1 MRNLNYLYHEDSEC
15 CHGEGHSHEDGE
27 CCHGEGHGHGH
38 CHDGEGREHGHC
50 HDGEEHGHGEG
61 RGHGHCHDHDDL
73 PDNVTGNETL
83 SEEEKV
89 ALLSYMIRH
98 NGHHLEELHTLAG
111 DVGGSA
117 GVFLNDA
124 VQLLAQS
131 NERLVKAFYALQAE
145 QAKAADDDRA

>member
-1 MRNLNYLYHEDSEC
+1 MRKLNYLY
-15 CHGEGHSHEDGE
+15 HEDGE
-27 CCHGEGHGHGH
+27 CCHGHGHSHADGECCRGEGHGHGH
-38 CHDGEGREHGHC
+38 DDEGHGHGHC
-50 HDGEEHGHGEG
+50 HDGEEHGHG
-61 RGHGHCHDHDDL
+61 HCHDHEPDD
-73 PDNVTGNETL
+73 VTGNETL

-111 DVGGSA
+111 EVGGSA